1 MTSETNSSR
10 NRTSTKIGIS
20 AWVLFA
26 VLFVIPSA
34 AQNEKEHLLTD
45 KNRIEK
51 EIQYTTQLISE
62 TQQNRQASLNQLL
75 LLNKQINQ
83 RLELIETVNNE
94 VKAIDTV
101 LAHSTDTIKNLEKRL
116 VDMKKEYARMIQAAF
131 KHRKAFDR
139 LMFIFAAD
147 NFNQAYN
154 RMKYF
159 HQYGTYR
166 RMQAERIMDVQ
177 LGLNQKIAQLEAQKA
192 EKLKL
197 KISYDNEN
205 RKLAT
210 EQILHSQTVK
220 NLLQKEKDL
229 LKTLREN
236 ERAVRRLQKAI
247 EDIIAAEMLKKP
259 GSARPND
266 EAASLGYSLTPA
278 EVALSDDFSENKG
291 KLPWPSMRGI
301 IITSFGEHPH
311 PVLKGIKTQNNG
323 IDIATHKGAIA
334 RSVFDGKVSNVLTI
348 PSLNNVVILKH
359 GAFITVY
366 SNLDQ
371 VFVSKGDDVKTR
383 QDLGIVHTDDE
394 QGQTRLHFE
403 IWRAKELLD
412 PEQWLIKNTF
422 VAEQNQ

>member
-1 MTSETNSSR
+1 MNL
-10 NRTSTKIGIS
+10 TSTKIRVC
-20 AWVLFA
+20 AWVLFTL
-26 VLFVIPSA
+26 LFLIRSV
-34 AQNEKEHLLTD
+34 AQNEKEHLQSD
-45 KNRIEK
+45 KSRIEK
-51 EIQYTTQLISE
+51 EIQYTSQLLSA
-62 TQQNRQASLNQLL
+62 TQQDRQTSLNQLL
-75 LLNKQINQ
+75 LLNKQIKQ
-83 RLELIETVNNE
+83 RIELIEAVNDE
-94 VKAIDTV
+94 VKAIDIV
-101 LAHSTDTIKNLEKRL
+101 LAQSNDTIMKLEKQL
-116 VDMKKEYARMIQAAF
+116 SVMKEEYSRMIRAAY

-159 HQYGTYR
+159 QQYGAYR
-166 RMQAERIMDVQ
+166 KMQAERIIEIQ
-177 LGLNQKIAQLEAQKA
+177 QGLNKKIAQLEAQKA

-197 KISYDNEN
+197 RMNYDNEK

-210 EQILHSQTVK
+210 EQNLQSQTVK
-220 NLLQKEKDL
+220 NLSQKEKDL

-247 EDIIAAEMLKKP
+247 EDIIAAEMRKKP
-259 GSARPND
+259 NLDRTND
-266 EAASLGYSLTPA
+266 ESAGLGYSLTPA
-278 EVALSDDFSENKG
+278 EVALSDDFSGNKG
-291 KLPWPSMRGI
+291 KLPWPSLRGI
-301 IITSFGEHPH
+301 IISSFGEHPH

-371 VFVSKGDDVKTR
+371 VFVSKGDDVKTK
-383 QDLGIVHTDDE
+383 QELGIVHTDDE

-422 VAEQNQ
+422 VAGQDQ